1 MINGSFRKDTIF
13 INISQVLHS
22 NHIHA
27 KNFTH
32 PTQGYL
38 DKYAI
43 AESIEDGTTVKL
55 NYMLAASD
63 LRVDREVLEREFLN
77 LAEAAGVSDLD
88 ELNAILDRAVQ
99 LKEILK
105 APARIDRIAECI
117 AEHFQNTVEPMG
129 FKAFLVGVDREACA
143 LYKQALDKHLPTEY
157 AEVVYSE
164 DSRDSELMKS
174 FHRTSGQEKEI
185 RKNFLNKDA
194 QPKILI
200 VTQKLLTG
208 FDAPILY
215 CMYLDK
221 PMRDHVLL
229 QSIAR
234 VNRPYEDADGLVK
247 PAGFVLDFVG
257 IFENMKKALAF
268 DSDEVESVIQ
278 NIEVLKEA
286 FAKMMREDA
295 QQYLRFAEGSD
306 DKAKEQAIEH
316 FDDKDVRETFFTFF
330 KQVQNL
336 YNILSPDAFLQP
348 FIEDY
353 QALVSLYGLIRNAFS
368 THIYVHREL
377 TTKTRELLQEQT
389 EGDLFALPNA
399 IYELNETTLQRIGQS
414 NASDT
419 VKVLNLVKAVSQ
431 TVTDEAESKP
441 FLRSIGD
448 RAEATIQNLEDRQ
461 LGTKDAL
468 TEFLKLAES
477 ISRAEREQH
486 QMELDDNSFAVYT
499 VMSDAMETVTPEQAR
514 SVNRVFEQFPDYQWD
529 EHQQQELRRTLYST
543 LAPSVDIQT
552 KIEITN
558 KLLTLQ
564 RL

>member
-1 MINGSFRKDTIF
+1 MPRDRTI
-13 INISQVLHS
+13 
-22 NHIHA
+22 
-27 KNFTH
+27 K
-32 PTQGYL
+32 
-38 DKYAI
+38 
-43 AESIEDGTTVKL
+43 
-55 NYMLAASD
+55 
-63 LRVDREVLEREFLN
+63 R
-77 LAEAAGVSDLD
+77 
-88 ELNAILDRAVQ
+88 
-99 LKEILK
+99 
-105 APARIDRIAECI
+105 
-117 AEHFQNTVEPMG
+117 
-129 FKAFLVGVDREACA
+129 
-143 LYKQALDKHLPTEY
+143 
-157 AEVVYSE
+157 
-164 DSRDSELMKS
+164 
-174 FHRTSGQEKEI
+174 
-185 RKNFLNKDA
+185 
-194 QPKILI
+194 
-200 VTQKLLTG
+200 
-208 FDAPILY
+208 
-215 CMYLDK
+215 
-221 PMRDHVLL
+221 
-229 QSIAR
+229 
-234 VNRPYEDADGLVK
+234 
-247 PAGFVLDFVG
+247 
-257 IFENMKKALAF
+257 
-268 DSDEVESVIQ
+268 
-278 NIEVLKEA
+278 
-286 FAKMMREDA
+286 
-295 QQYLRFAEGSD
+295 
-306 DKAKEQAIEH
+306 KEQAIEH

-377 TTKTRELLQEQT
+377 TTKTRELLQDQT

-399 IYELNETTLQRIGQS
+399 IYELNETTLRRISQS

-448 RAEATIQNLEDRQ
+448 RAEAAIQNLEDRQ

-499 VMSDAMETVTPEQAR
+499 VMSDAIETVTPEQAR
-514 SVNRVFEQFPDYQWD
+514 SVNQVFEQFPDYQWD

-558 KLLTLQ
+558 KLLMLQ